1 MVLVKIL
8 WKNDKQGDGESCIVS
23 RIFEEYAK
31 LTGQKD
37 ADGLPEYE
45 KKEEVTVAGLIE
57 ILKGMDQKAI
67 VISGSEKNI
76 KVYPGRESKEGGRNI
91 VLLC

>member
-1 MVLVKIL
+1 MRRK
-8 WKNDKQGDGESCIVS
+8 
-23 RIFEEYAK
+23 
-31 LTGQKD
+31 
-37 ADGLPEYE
+37 
-45 KKEEVTVAGLIE
+45 EVTVAGLIE

-67 VISGSEKNI
+67 VISGNEKNI